1 MVNIINVIFV
11 CVHVFP
17 VIYICTLWIL
27 CNFLCLPYYFSHLGL
42 NIEKQSHTFQLSVFI
57 YLFIYFFYTLGSAL
71 VKCGETEKK
80 IGQAGREL
88 KAKSMTNFLHQLK
101 TFLEGDMKTIAVS
114 TLTFYICTVAGA
126 DLGGGCRGCTPPLP
140 KMTCGFLIQLV
151 FCQKRNYVVYW
162 CWSRAGDECNPS

>member
-1 MVNIINVIFV
+1 MSAILLFTPRNSV
-11 CVHVFP
+11 C
-17 VIYICTLWIL
+17 
-27 CNFLCLPYYFSHLGL
+27 LGL
-42 NIEKQSHTFQLSVFI
+42 NIEKQSHTFQLS
-57 YLFIYFFYTLGSAL
+57 LFFFYTLGSAL

-126 DLGGGCRGCTPPLP
+126 DLGGGCRGCAHPPPQDDLRFSNTTGILP
-140 KMTCGFLIQLV
+140 KKKLCGLLV
-151 FCQKRNYVVYW
+151 LK
-162 CWSRAGDECNPS
+162 

>member
-1 MVNIINVIFV
+1 MVNIINVICV

-17 VIYICTLWIL
+17 VIYICTLWTL
-27 CNFLCLPYYFSHLGL
+27 CSFLCLPYYCSHLE
-42 NIEKQSHTFQLSVFI
+42 IVFVWASI
-57 YLFIYFFYTLGSAL
+57 LRSSPIHSNDQYFLFFFYTLGSAL

-114 TLTFYICTVAGA
+114 TLTFYICTVVLFYN
-126 DLGGGCRGCTPPLP
+126 DYTN
-140 KMTCGFLIQLV
+140 MLILQ
-151 FCQKRNYVVYW
+151 CCYW
-162 CWSRAGDECNPS
+162 NSTITFRESLLNIKG

>member
-1 MVNIINVIFV
+1 MYLYFQWYTYVLCEPSVMSAILLFTPRNSV
-11 CVHVFP
+11 C
-17 VIYICTLWIL
+17 
-27 CNFLCLPYYFSHLGL
+27 LGL
-42 NIEKQSHTFQLSVFI
+42 NIEKQSHTFQLS
-57 YLFIYFFYTLGSAL
+57 LFFFYTLGSAL

-126 DLGGGCRGCTPPLP
+126 DLGGGCRGCAPPPPQDDLRFSNTTGILP
-140 KMTCGFLIQLV
+140 KKKLCGLLV
-151 FCQKRNYVVYW
+151 LK
-162 CWSRAGDECNPS
+162 

>member
-1 MVNIINVIFV
+1 MSAILLFTPTNSV
-11 CVHVFP
+11 C
-17 VIYICTLWIL
+17 
-27 CNFLCLPYYFSHLGL
+27 LGF
-42 NIEKQSHTFQLSVFI
+42 NIEKQSHTFQLSVF
-57 YLFIYFFYTLGSAL
+57 FFFFFTLGSAL

-126 DLGGGCRGCTPPLP
+126 DLGGGCRGCAPPLP
-140 KMTCGFLIQLV
+140 EMTCGFLIQLV

-162 CWSRAGDECNPS
+162 C

>member
-1 MVNIINVIFV
+1 MVNIINVIWV
-11 CVHVFP
+11 CVLVFP
-17 VIYICTLWIL
+17 VIYICTLWTF
-27 CNFLCLPYYFSHLGL
+27 CNFLCLPYYCSHLE
-42 NIEKQSHTFQLSVFI
+42 IVFVWASI
-57 YLFIYFFYTLGSAL
+57 LRSSPIHSNYHYFFFYTLGSAL

-126 DLGGGCRGCTPPLP
+126 DLGGGCRGCAPPLP
-140 KMTCGFLIQLV
+140 EMTCGFLIQLV

-162 CWSRAGDECNPS
+162 CWSRAGDECTPS

>member
-1 MVNIINVIFV
+1 MVNIINVISV

-17 VIYICTLWIL
+17 VIIYTYNMSAIL
-27 CNFLCLPYYFSHLGL
+27 LLFTPRHRPQYWEAVPYMPT
-42 NIEKQSHTFQLSVFI
+42 II
-57 YLFIYFFYTLGSAL
+57 IFFYILGSAL

-114 TLTFYICTVAGA
+114 TLTFYICTV
-126 DLGGGCRGCTPPLP
+126 
-140 KMTCGFLIQLV
+140 V
-151 FCQKRNYVVYW
+151 
-162 CWSRAGDECNPS
+162 

>member
-1 MVNIINVIFV
+1 MSAILLFTPRNSV
-11 CVHVFP
+11 C
-17 VIYICTLWIL
+17 
-27 CNFLCLPYYFSHLGL
+27 LGL
-42 NIEKQSHTFQLSVFI
+42 NIEKQSHTFQLS
-57 YLFIYFFYTLGSAL
+57 LFFFYTLGSAL

-126 DLGGGCRGCTPPLP
+126 DLGGGCRGVRTPPSQDDLRFSNTTGILP
-140 KMTCGFLIQLV
+140 KKKLCGLLV
-151 FCQKRNYVVYW
+151 LK
-162 CWSRAGDECNPS
+162 

>member
-1 MVNIINVIFV
+1 MVNIINVIWV

-17 VIYICTLWIL
+17 VVYICTLRTL
-27 CNFLCLPYYFSHLGL
+27 CNFLSAILLFTPRSSVCLGI
-42 NIEKQSHTFQLSVFI
+42 NIEKQSHTFQLSVF
-57 YLFIYFFYTLGSAL
+57 FFYTLGSAL

-80 IGQAGREL
+80 IGQAGTEL

-126 DLGGGCRGCTPPLP
+126 DLGGGCRGCAPPPPRDDLRFSNTTGILP
-140 KMTCGFLIQLV
+140 KKKLCGLLV
-151 FCQKRNYVVYW
+151 LK
-162 CWSRAGDECNPS
+162 